1 MPAYYLIYMEMYVLG
16 TNKLK
21 MHTTG
26 VPTLKK
32 KKKKKNNN
40 KVFEKWNNNGN
51 IFLEIVGIQSDFK
64 WHHLEYWKNNWLI
77 K

>member
-26 VPTLKK
+26 VPTFKK
-32 KKKKKNNN
+32 KKKK
-40 KVFEKWNNNGN
+40 E
-51 IFLEIVGIQSDFK
+51 SDTS
-64 WHHLEYWKNNWLI
+64 HMYNMI

>member
-26 VPTLKK
+26 VPTFKK
-32 KKKKKNNN
+32 KLFRVTLQVRHSLPNQPKKGG
-40 KVFEKWNNNGN
+40 VGAGD
-51 IFLEIVGIQSDFK
+51 IFTYNVS
-64 WHHLEYWKNNWLI
+64 
-77 K
+77 

>member
-26 VPTLKK
+26 VPTF
-32 KKKKKNNN
+32 KKNSMLVLNLALFVA
-40 KVFEKWNNNGN
+40 KVELKDLQIG
-51 IFLEIVGIQSDFK
+51 LV
-64 WHHLEYWKNNWLI
+64 
-77 K
+77 

>member
-26 VPTLKK
+26 VPTF
-32 KKKKKNNN
+32 KKKKKN
-40 KVFEKWNNNGN
+40 V
-51 IFLEIVGIQSDFK
+51 VAVSR
-64 WHHLEYWKNNWLI
+64 KNV
-77 K
+77 KKDQF

>member
-1 MPAYYLIYMEMYVLG
+1 MKLSWNVCMI

-32 KKKKKNNN
+32 KSSAKPLNDLMI
-40 KVFEKWNNNGN
+40 VF
-51 IFLEIVGIQSDFK
+51 
-64 WHHLEYWKNNWLI
+64 
-77 K
+77 